1 MQELFTQA
9 GLELP
14 SATLVLRTSVRLLT
28 AVLLAA
34 LVGWERGVH
43 GRAAGLRTHMMV
55 ALGAALF
62 TIVPINSA
70 GAQADITRIVQGI
83 AAGVG
88 FLGAGAILK
97 MTTEKD
103 ILGLTTASS
112 IWLTAAI
119 GLAAGAGQLSTAF
132 FATIFALVILIYLRR
147 VERIAIDPQRS
158 DAKTEQK
165 S

>member
-1 MQELFTQA
+1 MEPFWTQT
-9 GLELP
+9 GLDPP
-14 SATLVLRTSVRLLT
+14 SIATFVRIAARLLT
-28 AVLLAA
+28 AVTLAA
-34 LVGWERGVH
+34 LVGFERGKH

-62 TIVPINSA
+62 TIVPMEE
-70 GAQADITRIVQGI
+70 GAQASDISRIVQGI

-97 MTTEKD
+97 MTSEKD

-119 GLAAGAGQLSTAF
+119 GLAAGAGQLWSAL
-132 FATIFALVILIYLRR
+132 FATI
-147 VERIAIDPQRS
+147 
-158 DAKTEQK
+158 
-165 S
+165 